1 MTSQPTQPARRS
13 GNGTPAG
20 PAWPVAAAVA
30 ARRQGQSRLRA
41 ATVTIGVA
49 GLAAAG
55 VVAYALPG
63 SSHASTTGSG
73 GSTGSAA
80 ASQNTGSSAG
90 TSTGSSGSSGSASS
104 SGSAA
109 TGGSGFSG
117 SSGISPAQGAGGQT
131 TSGGS

>member
-1 MTSQPTQPARRS
+1 MNTQPTRPGPGRGHKAPWGAAR
-13 GNGTPAG
+13 
-20 PAWPVAAAVA
+20 PVTAAAVA
-30 ARRQGQSRLRA
+30 RRQGRSRLRA
-41 ATVTIGVA
+41 ATVAVGAA
-49 GLAAAG
+49 GLAVTG

-73 GSTGSAA
+73 GSTGGAA

-90 TSTGSSGSSGSASS
+90 TSTGSSGSESS

-117 SSGISPAQGAGGQT
+117 SSGISAAQGGGQT

>member
-1 MTSQPTQPARRS
+1 MNTQPTQPGPGRGTEAPWGAAR
-13 GNGTPAG
+13 
-20 PAWPVAAAVA
+20 PVATAAV
-30 ARRQGQSRLRA
+30 ARRQGRSRLRA
-41 ATVTIGVA
+41 ATVAVG
-49 GLAAAG
+49 AAG
-55 VVAYALPG
+55 VAVTGVLAYALPG

-80 ASQNTGSSAG
+80 ASQNNGSSAG

-104 SGSAA
+104 SGSTA

-117 SSGISPAQGAGGQT
+117 SSGISVAPGGSGQT

>member
-1 MTSQPTQPARRS
+1 MNTQPTQPGPGRGNEAPWRAAR
-13 GNGTPAG
+13 
-20 PAWPVAAAVA
+20 PVAAAAV
-30 ARRQGQSRLRA
+30 ARRQGRSRLRA
-41 ATVTIGVA
+41 ATVAVGAA
-49 GLAAAG
+49 GLAVTG
-55 VVAYALPG
+55 GVAYALPG

-90 TSTGSSGSSGSASS
+90 TSTGSSGSASS

-117 SSGISPAQGAGGQT
+117 SSGISATQGGQT

>member
-1 MTSQPTQPARRS
+1 MNTQPTWPGPGRGHEAPGGAAR
-13 GNGTPAG
+13 
-20 PAWPVAAAVA
+20 PVTAAAVA
-30 ARRQGQSRLRA
+30 RRQGRSRLRA
-41 ATVTIGVA
+41 ATVAVGGA
-49 GLAAAG
+49 GLAVTG

-73 GSTGSAA
+73 GGAA
-80 ASQNTGSSAG
+80 VSQNTGSSAG
-90 TSTGSSGSSGSASS
+90 TSAGSSGSASS

-117 SSGISPAQGAGGQT
+117 SSGISAAQGGGQT

>member
-1 MTSQPTQPARRS
+1 MNTQPTQPGPGGGNDAGDWTAR
-13 GNGTPAG
+13 
-20 PAWPVAAAVA
+20 PVAAAAA
-30 ARRQGQSRLRA
+30 ARRLGQSRLRA
-41 ATVTIGVA
+41 TTVTIGVA

-73 GSTGSAA
+73 GSTGGAA

-90 TSTGSSGSSGSASS
+90 TSAGSSGSSGSASN

-117 SSGISPAQGAGGQT
+117 SSGISSAPGGSGQT

>member
-1 MTSQPTQPARRS
+1 MNTQPTWPGPGRGHEAPGGAAR
-13 GNGTPAG
+13 
-20 PAWPVAAAVA
+20 PVTAAAVA
-30 ARRQGQSRLRA
+30 RRQGRSRLRA
-41 ATVTIGVA
+41 ATVAVGAA
-49 GLAAAG
+49 GLAVTG

-63 SSHASTTGSG
+63 SSHASTTSSG
-73 GSTGSAA
+73 GSTGGAA

-90 TSTGSSGSSGSASS
+90 TSTGSSGSASS

-117 SSGISPAQGAGGQT
+117 SSGISAAQGGGQT

>member
-1 MTSQPTQPARRS
+1 MNTQPTQPGPGRGHEAPWRAAR
-13 GNGTPAG
+13 
-20 PAWPVAAAVA
+20 PVAAAAV
-30 ARRQGQSRLRA
+30 ARRQGRSRLRA
-41 ATVTIGVA
+41 ATVAVGAA
-49 GLAAAG
+49 GLAVTG

-63 SSHASTTGSG
+63 SSHAS
-73 GSTGSAA
+73 STGSAA

-90 TSTGSSGSSGSASS
+90 TSAGSSGSASS

-117 SSGISPAQGAGGQT
+117 SSGISAAQGGGQT

>member
-13 GNGTPAG
+13 GNGAPPG
-20 PAWPVAAAVA
+20 PAWPVAVAAA
-30 ARRQGQSRLRA
+30 ARRQGQSRLRG

-63 SSHASTTGSG
+63 SSHASTS
-73 GSTGSAA
+73 GSTGSGA
-80 ASQNTGSSAG
+80 ASQQTGSSTGNSTGSSA
-90 TSTGSSGSSGSASS
+90 SSRSASS
-104 SGSAA
+104 SGSDD
-109 TGGSGFSG
+109 TGESGFSG
-117 SSGISPAQGAGGQT
+117 SSGISPAQSGGGQT

>member
-1 MTSQPTQPARRS
+1 MNTQPTRPGPGRGHEAPSGAAR
-13 GNGTPAG
+13 
-20 PAWPVAAAVA
+20 PVTAAAVA
-30 ARRQGQSRLRA
+30 RRQGRSRLRA
-41 ATVTIGVA
+41 ATVAVGAA
-49 GLAAAG
+49 GLAVTG

-73 GSTGSAA
+73 GSTGGA

-90 TSTGSSGSSGSASS
+90 TSTGSSGSASS

-117 SSGISPAQGAGGQT
+117 SSGISAAQGGGQT